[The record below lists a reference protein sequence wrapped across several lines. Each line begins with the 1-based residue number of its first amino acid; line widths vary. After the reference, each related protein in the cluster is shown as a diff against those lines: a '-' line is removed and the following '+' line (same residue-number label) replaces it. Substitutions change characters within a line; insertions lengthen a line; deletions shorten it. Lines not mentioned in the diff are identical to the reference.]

1 MDVHY
6 LFETLDEDPDV
17 EVEESRQQ
25 EAAALPSSAKEE
37 VKQLLFE
44 DPSKALLALLSEVKA
59 EECRQKTSIW
69 IREQKL
75 QGRLTSLMDGYEPA
89 CQRWVEEM
97 RPQWLKEIFRELEAL
112 RTYRATAEEDIHRA
126 IRSINASMAASMRF
140 SHH

>member
-1 MDVHY
+1 MDVIY
-6 LFETLDEDPDV
+6 LFETSDEDPGV
-17 EVEESRQQ
+17 EVAGSGQQ
-25 EAAALPSSAKEE
+25 EAVALPSSAKEE
-37 VKQLLFE
+37 VKQLFFE
-44 DPSKALLALLSEVKA
+44 DPSKALLALLSEVRA
-59 EECRQKTSIW
+59 EECHRKVSIW

-75 QGRLTSLMDGYEPA
+75 QGRLASLMDAYEPA

-112 RTYRATAEEDIHRA
+112 RTYRATAEEDIHLA